1 MTWLY
6 NNVPIE
12 DIDIKYVGFVYLI
25 TNLVTGK
32 RYIGKK
38 LSKFSKTSTKTIKL
52 KDGTK
57 KKKKIRSKV
66 DSDWKTYWSS
76 SKDVQAD
83 VKTLGEDKKF
93 TVIIK

>member
-12 DIDIKYVGFVYLI
+12 DIDSKYVGFVYLI

-38 LSKFSKTSTKTIKL
+38 LSKFSPN
-52 KDGTK
+52 
-57 KKKKIRSKV
+57 
-66 DSDWKTYWSS
+66 
-76 SKDVQAD
+76 
-83 VKTLGEDKKF
+83 
-93 TVIIK
+93 TVSVVGQK